1 MKNQDFL
8 TAISAESVHS
18 LCSNDSVCPEKRPTR
33 VLYRL
38 LLTQLHM
45 TKEHRS
51 RQQQYRT
58 TLVRGRERNRHM
70 Q

>member
-18 LCSNDSVCPEKRPTR
+18 LCSNYRVRTGKRPTR
-33 VLYRL
+33 VFYRL
-38 LLTQLHM
+38 LLTQLHV
-45 TKEHRS
+45 TKEQRS

-58 TLVRGRERNRHM
+58 TLVRSRERNRHM